1 MSNPK
6 LNKGTIIIVNDDF
19 TIAGTGMTFYF
30 YKGNKYKI
38 TKYLPVWYENSGRH
52 AWEIKLIEKIKGNGA
67 LIFWL
72 SEDELFE
79 KFECVKYTRL
89 KKLQKLAKINDTI
102 YNISK

>member
-1 MSNPK
+1 MTSPK
-6 LNKGTIIIVNDDF
+6 LSKGAIIIVNEDF
-19 TIAGTGMTFYF
+19 IIPATGLTYHFF
-30 YKGNKYKI
+30 KGSKYKI
-38 TKYLPVWYENSGRH
+38 VKYLPVWYENSGRH

-89 KKLQKLAKINDTI
+89 KKLQKLSKINEL
-102 YNISK
+102 YG